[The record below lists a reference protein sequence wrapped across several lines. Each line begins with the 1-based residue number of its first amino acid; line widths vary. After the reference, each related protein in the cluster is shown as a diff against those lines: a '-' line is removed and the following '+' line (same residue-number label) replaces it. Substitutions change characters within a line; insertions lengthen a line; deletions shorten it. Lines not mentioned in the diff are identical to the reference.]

1 LCSPSQISLQM
12 STEQVQ
18 VNRILVSADFGSG
31 CCEGAPFL
39 PEAVIAKT
47 PEVLRSIISDEEWSS
62 SMRQLQQ
69 VTLNEIP
76 STCSKITLCWCFGL
90 CSLICLSSCY
100 STASRRFAEALRDV
114 NTRVFEP
121 KGLFMALQ
129 KPDVDCCT
137 SSNILVIALNPAE
150 SKILKTETHYL

>member
-1 LCSPSQISLQM
+1 M
-12 STEQVQ
+12 STEQIA
-18 VNRILVSADFGSG
+18 VNRIQISTDFGSG

-39 PEAVIAKT
+39 PEHLIVKT
-47 PEVLRSIISDEEWSS
+47 PEVLRSIISDEEWTW

-69 VTLNEIP
+69 VTINEIP
-76 STCSKITLCWCFGL
+76 SNCSKITLCWCFGL

-100 STASRRFAEALRDV
+100 STASRKFAETLHDV
-114 NTRVFEP
+114 NCRIFEP

-137 SSNILVIALNPAE
+137 SSNVLVIALNPEE
-150 SKILKTETHYL
+150 SKILKTESRYM